1 MEKSSNAE
9 VTMPVASPPFAAS
22 PAQYESVR
30 DELRELRAAL
40 SKLQV
45 ETAKREA
52 DTLHFLFNIYYITTL
67 AGLAGFMLLLFRG

>member
-9 VTMPVASPPFAAS
+9 VNMPVTSPQFAAS

-45 ETAKREA
+45 ETSKRDA
-52 DTLHFLFNIYYITTL
+52 DTLEFLFKIYYVTTL
-67 AGLAGFMLLLFRG
+67 AGLVGFMFLLFRG